1 MFALNRCYNDLGK
14 YSEVSMYATCTE
26 DESSLCMLQ
35 YNTNL
40 TNLLNDA
47 KHNSVLLSM
56 HCTATIILI
65 NKISLC
71 KLSYINGF
79 LFLSYCKK

>member
-1 MFALNRCYNDLGK
+1 
-14 YSEVSMYATCTE
+14 
-26 DESSLCMLQ
+26 MLQ

-79 LFLSYCKK
+79 LFHLTARNEIGNVICISCS